1 MKKSK
6 INVQGTRYNV
16 QFAICLTAM
25 FLLTSFMQVL
35 PFGKDLGWA
44 SCSAQNIGINENGA
58 TPNSKA
64 ILDIDPNVNYNKGL
78 LIPRLTTAQRNA
90 IAPGA
95 SENSLLI
102 FNTTTEC
109 FEAWYASSS
118 TWVAFGCIGCT
129 PTTANAGTDINP
141 ACGVT
146 TATLAGNTPTVGT
159 GAWSVVS
166 GTATITTPTSPTSG
180 VTGLAVPGDRKSVV

>member
-1 MKKSK
+1 MKKS
-6 INVQGTRYNV
+6 NLF
-16 QFAICLTAM
+16 FAIALCAM
-25 FLLTSFMQVL
+25 FFLPSLLHL

-44 SCSAQNIGINENGA
+44 SCSAQNLGINENGA

-102 FNTTTEC
+102 FNTTTQC
-109 FEAWYASSS
+109 FEAWNQSSL

-129 PTTANAGTDINP
+129 VTTAAAGPDQNP

-146 TATLAGNTPTVGT
+146 TATLATV
-159 GAWSVVS
+159 
-166 GTATITTPTSPTSG
+166 
-180 VTGLAVPGDRKSVV
+180 RK